1 MASNLRVFIEF
12 LGNTSGIESSLRQID
27 SFSKQAERSF
37 ENLERKIQKADQ
49 ALAGLQ
55 RSFGIGFGVGLGL
68 LGGVAKEGLEVAAMF
83 ERINLAIETML
94 GSKAEA
100 DKLMRQ
106 VVDFTKT
113 TPFELKET
121 AEATKQ
127 LLAFRA
133 SAEEIPGL
141 LRTIGE
147 AAAVMD
153 VPISQA
159 IRAMM
164 QLRQGLFE
172 TQQLVPIGINRALLE
187 DYGVK
192 FETSGQ
198 LSSSGEEAFQAA
210 LKAMEDQFR
219 WTVSHAPMKPSPA

>member
-1 MASNLRVFIEF
+1 MAGNDDLTVAGISEQINLSIGMM
-12 LGNTSGIESSLRQID
+12 LGN
-27 SFSKQAERSF
+27 
-37 ENLERKIQKADQ
+37 
-49 ALAGLQ
+49 
-55 RSFGIGFGVGLGL
+55 
-68 LGGVAKEGLEVAAMF
+68 
-83 ERINLAIETML
+83 
-94 GSKAEA
+94 KAEA
-100 DKLMRQ
+100 DKLMRE
-106 VVDFTKT
+106 VVNSTA
-113 TPFELKET
+113 PLQLKPEQK

-141 LRTIGE
+141 LHTIGE
-147 AAAVMD
+147 AAAVKD
-153 VPISQA
+153 VPIAQA

-172 TQQLVPIGINRALLE
+172 TQQMVPIGINRALLE

-210 LKAMEDQFR
+210 LETLREAIKEGTD
-219 WTVSHAPMKPSPA
+219 